1 MLATWS
7 GQKKN
12 PQIITFQWKSADK
25 FIHEMSTLLTI
36 ILDGRMNK
44 QSENI
49 MPPAP
54 GSGDLKRKGGDPK
67 RTQNRLIKRIILKD
81 CYFRYWL
88 QVALSVWFRC
98 NSVGDTVQPFIIRI
112 LEVLEMLSVGKTN
125 SCHHHHWAKG
135 NTSKVDFK
143 GHGCSFII

>member
-7 GQKKN
+7 GQKKT

-54 GSGDLKRKGGDPK
+54 GSGDLKRKGGGPQKNSKSLDK
-67 RTQNRLIKRIILKD
+67 KNNTERLL
-81 CYFRYWL
+81 F
-88 QVALSVWFRC
+88 
-98 NSVGDTVQPFIIRI
+98 
-112 LEVLEMLSVGKTN
+112 
-125 SCHHHHWAKG
+125 
-135 NTSKVDFK
+135 
-143 GHGCSFII
+143 